1 MPVLRHVYDPAS
13 GTYHDVE
20 VTQAVYNC
28 YRRTAWIIQKNNQ
41 RFYANE
47 IQFSSLIGGLNQ
59 AFENFKEFRFSDGD
73 PQQLVC
79 DAVTVRQVGEAF
91 QKLSPS
97 DRRILQL
104 LVIEGHT
111 ERWYAERTGLKQQS
125 IHNRKKHALRRLR
138 NILNRST

>member
-1 MPVLRHVYDPAS
+1 MPVLRHVYDPTS

-28 YRRTAWIIQKNNQ
+28 YRRTAWNIQKNNQ
-41 RFYANE
+41 RFYAHE
-47 IQFSSLIGGLNQ
+47 IQFSSLIGGIND
-59 AFENFKEFRFSDGD
+59 AFENFSEFRSSAGD

-79 DAVTVRQVGEAF
+79 DAVTIQQVAEAF
-91 QKLSPS
+91 QRLSTS

-111 ERWYAERTGLKQQS
+111 ERWYGDRTGLHFMTV
-125 IHNRKKHALRRLR
+125 HNRKMRALLRLKR
-138 NILNRST
+138 NICLK